1 MNRESCKGCVH
12 HRPLSS
18 DGYDLLKCC
27 LYILDTGAPRGCPPE
42 HCTKK
47 PKGIETFISKEGEGR
62 RASRAL

>member
-27 LYILDTGAPRGCPPE
+27 LYILDTGAAQGMPAGALYE
-42 HCTKK
+42 KAVKK
-47 PKGIETFISKEGEGR
+47 TPV
-62 RASRAL
+62 L

>member
-47 PKGIETFISKEGEGR
+47 RLKKRRSSERAVNSKMFFQFR
-62 RASRAL
+62 